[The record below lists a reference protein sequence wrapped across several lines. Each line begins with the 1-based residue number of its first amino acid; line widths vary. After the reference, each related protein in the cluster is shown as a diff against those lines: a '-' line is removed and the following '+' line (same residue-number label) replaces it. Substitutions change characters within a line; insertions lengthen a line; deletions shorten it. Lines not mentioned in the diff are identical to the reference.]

1 MRGLLVRTPSESGGS
16 GWDTAPPLSLTL
28 VHTCEIEALE
38 KFSYRKRTFLT
49 PVSSGIC
56 SYVLAEVESS
66 DGGQY
71 KCGHNMITLADCRR
85 QIQLEFCLG
94 TPRDRKQS
102 LAKIDLLVEVFS
114 AFRTAL
120 QQEVQLIAKDN
131 VGGRVRRQRKR
142 QKN

>member
-1 MRGLLVRTPSESGGS
+1 
-16 GWDTAPPLSLTL
+16 
-28 VHTCEIEALE
+28 
-38 KFSYRKRTFLT
+38 
-49 PVSSGIC
+49 
-56 SYVLAEVESS
+56 
-66 DGGQY
+66 
-71 KCGHNMITLADCRR
+71 MITLADCRR